1 MGKYIDL
8 TGMQFGLLTVLYR
21 AEDYVQPSGQH
32 KRIWHCR
39 CKCGNECDIRASDLK
54 SGNTKSCGCLQQS
67 SRGKSTFEDLTGK
80 EFGRLTVLFRL
91 PDHITPSGQKQRMW
105 RCKCTCG
112 KECDVY
118 GSQLK
123 NGKKSCG
130 CIVEEEKKRKETAK
144 AIIENGEYSSSDK
157 QTDTLIKKYLK
168 SAEKATQRKSERRL
182 AEKKERLL
190 KKKIALESSSLAI
203 KNPELLA
210 EWNTTKNGLLT
221 PYDVTPGS
229 GKKVWWKCSLGH
241 EWQATIASRVNGNG
255 CPYCSNQRVLVGFND
270 LATTNPELLD
280 DWDYERNRVLPTE
293 ISLGS
298 SKAVWWKC
306 KNGHSYEMK
315 IYSRTGRQKS
325 GCPYCSTPAKR
336 VLKGFNDL
344 QTKYPDLAKEWHPTR
359 NGGLT
364 PDSVLCGSA
373 KRIWWIGKCGH
384 EYEQSIINRVNGGNC
399 PYCSHQRLL
408 TEFNDFATEHPELLS
423 EWDYEKNS
431 AEPNSIMSHSHYKA
445 WWKCPF
451 GHSYQAWMDNR
462 CGTTHSGCPICDKEN
477 HTSFPEQALFFYV
490 KNEFPEAV
498 NSDRNAIGMEL
509 DILIPTKRVAI
520 EYDGRN
526 WHKNTKHEVK
536 KNLACIKEGI
546 QLIRIREAG
555 LILYEDCI
563 CFVREDVRSNSSLS
577 AVIRHVL
584 LELGCSSD
592 VDVERDASLIYS
604 SYITNRKTQ
613 SLQNYYPELAM
624 EWHPSKNGN
633 LSAEMV
639 APMTNK
645 KVWWLGKCG
654 HEWQMSVQDRTNQNC
669 GCPICSGKRIVIGIN
684 DLLSEYPKLCEEW
697 AYEKNNEIG
706 LFPNKVAPHSDKKA
720 WWRCKK
726 CGNIWQSKID
736 ARTRLQAGCPECGKH
751 LISQSKYKPV
761 KCIET
766 GEVFI
771 SLQDAEIKTGINR
784 TCISNCCRG
793 KQKTAGKRHWK
804 FS

>member
-112 KECDVY
+112 RECDVY
-118 GSQLK
+118 GIQLK

-130 CIVEEEKKRKETAK
+130 CIAEEEKKRKEIAK
-144 AIIENGEYSSSDK
+144 AIIDNGEYSSSDK
-157 QTDTLIKKYLK
+157 QIDTLIKKYLK
-168 SAEKATQRKSERRL
+168 SAENITQRKSERRL

-210 EWNTTKNGLLT
+210 EWNTTKNDSLT

-241 EWQATIASRVNGNG
+241 EWQATIGSRVNGNG
-255 CPYCSNQRVLVGFND
+255 CPYCSNQRVLIGFND

-306 KNGHSYEMK
+306 KNGHSYEMV
-315 IYSRTGRQKS
+315 IHNRTGRQKS

-364 PDSVLCGSA
+364 PDSVLCGSE

-384 EYEQSIINRVNGGNC
+384 EYEQSIINRVKGGNC

-431 AEPNSIMSHSHYKA
+431 VEPSSIMSHSHYKA

-462 CGTTHSGCPICDKEN
+462 CGTAHSGCPICDKEN

-490 KNEFPEAV
+490 KKEFPDAI

-526 WHKNTKHEVK
+526 WHNNNKHEAK

-546 QLIRIREAG
+546 QLIRIRETG
-555 LILYEDCI
+555 LSLYNNCI
-563 CFVREDVRSNSSLS
+563 CFVREDIRSNNSLS
-577 AVIRHVL
+577 TVIRHVL
-584 LELGCSSD
+584 RELGCATD

-654 HEWQMSVQDRTNQNC
+654 HEWQMSVQDSTNQNC